1 MKTVRQA
8 KILEIIKKYHVETQE
23 ELSSYLEKEGFAAT
37 QATVSRDIRELK
49 LTKISED
56 NGRQRYAVI
65 TDTDSGLTGKYAR
78 VLQEGFLSMDHAE
91 NIVVIK
97 TVSGMA
103 SAVGAAIDAMK
114 IEELLGSLA
123 GDDTILCVIRSAE
136 DAKNVMQRLR
146 KIIEA

>member
-23 ELSSYLEKEGFAAT
+23 GLSAYLEQEGFVAT
-37 QATVSRDIRELK
+37 QATISRDIRELK
-49 LTKISED
+49 LTKISGE

-65 TDTDSGLTGKYAR
+65 ADTDTGLTGKYAR

-114 IEELLGSLA
+114 IDELLGSLA
-123 GDDTILCVIRSAE
+123 GDDTILCVIRSKE
-136 DAKNVMQRLR
+136 EAKNVMQRLR
-146 KIIEA
+146 KMLES

>member
-1 MKTVRQA
+1 MKTGRQA
-8 KILEIIKKYHVETQE
+8 KILEIIKKFHVETQE

-37 QATVSRDIRELK
+37 QATVSRDIRELR
-49 LTKISED
+49 LTKISD
-56 NGRQRYAVI
+56 NNGRQRYAVLADA
-65 TDTDSGLTGKYAR
+65 DTGLTGKYAR

-103 SAVGAAIDAMK
+103 SAVCAAIDAMK

-123 GDDTILCVIRSAE
+123 GDDTILCVIRSAD
-136 DAKNVMQRLR
+136 DAGNFMKRLR
-146 KIIEA
+146 KMIEE